1 MIARTLLTALF
12 AVFTLAKK
20 HHDVEPMPGSLFAS
34 LNVTSLNNIVQLAAP
49 LAANEVLNG
58 KTFEIDYKKKGI
70 AGIYS
75 VDIKDITFITV
86 DGFSIKDVSFK
97 EDSDTLVAT
106 IGGIDV
112 NATCNAKAS
121 GLWLIS
127 GALEAFTVKNITL
140 QVELATTSDDEVH
153 WQLSQVTRISVDD
166 LTLKM
171 NNNFWQT
178 IVDKNMV
185 LIRIGIYTGLQKL
198 LGKIDT
204 MTDALNLKLKSNEPE
219 AFITEVKAG
228 MPMNLTMSAAPKM
241 TRDSNL
247 IQINFDGRF
256 VDTNTNTIRAVGPTD
271 FPQLVDY
278 KQREEIFIHDSVM
291 NSMIFDKTTNL
302 KGDNITAE
310 FLKAFPEVAT
320 KYGADA
326 SVELVLSFKN

>member
-1 MIARTLLTALF
+1 
-12 AVFTLAKK
+12 
-20 HHDVEPMPGSLFAS
+20 
-34 LNVTSLNNIVQLAAP
+34 
-49 LAANEVLNG
+49 
-58 KTFEIDYKKKGI
+58 
-70 AGIYS
+70 
-75 VDIKDITFITV
+75 
-86 DGFSIKDVSFK
+86 
-97 EDSDTLVAT
+97 
-106 IGGIDV
+106 
-112 NATCNAKAS
+112 
-121 GLWLIS
+121 
-127 GALEAFTVKNITL
+127 
-140 QVELATTSDDEVH
+140 
-153 WQLSQVTRISVDD
+153 
-166 LTLKM
+166 M